1 MNASNIGYSIKQ
13 GFKNIYHNRLFSLAS
28 MGTIAACLFLFGI
41 FYFMLAN
48 FQFMIKEAETS
59 VGVTVFFEEGTSE
72 SRMHEIGKMIEE
84 RPEVASVEFVSAE
97 EAWEQVKEQMFEGR
111 EELAESFGDDN
122 PLADSASCGVYLKDV
137 SKQSQLVNYIEKIE
151 DVRMVKSSDTTAEG
165 LTTFNKLVGYVSLAI
180 VIILI
185 AVAVFLISTTI
196 SMGISV
202 RRDEIAIMKL
212 IGATDFFIRAPFIV
226 EGIII
231 GMIGALIPLV
241 ILWFLY
247 QKIVEY
253 ISTKFLLLSGVLNFL
268 DAKTV
273 FATLIPVAFGMG
285 IGIGL
290 VGSFI
295 TVRKHLRV

>member
-1 MNASNIGYSIKQ
+1 MNASNFVYSIKQ

-28 MGTIAACLFLFGI
+28 MGTIAACLFLFGV

-48 FQFMIKEAETS
+48 FQYMIKEAETS

-72 SRMHEIGKMIEE
+72 ARMHEIGKMIAK
-84 RPEVASVEFVSAE
+84 RPEVADVEFTSAE
-97 EAWEQVKEQMFEGR
+97 EAWEKVKEQLFEGR

-122 PLADSASCGVYLKDV
+122 PLADSASYGVYLRDV
-137 SKQSQLVNYIEKIE
+137 SKQSQLVAYIEGIQ
-151 DVRMVKSSDTTAEG
+151 DVREVKSSDTTAEG
-165 LTTFNKLVGYVSLAI
+165 LTTFNKLVGYISLAI
-180 VIILI
+180 VVILI
-185 AVAVFLISTTI
+185 GVAIFLISTTI

-202 RRDEIAIMKL
+202 RKDEIAIMKL

-231 GMIGALIPLV
+231 GVIGAVIPLV

-247 QKIVEY
+247 RKIVGY
-253 ISTKFLLLSGVLNFL
+253 ISAKFLLLSGVLNFL

-290 VGSFI
+290 IGSFI

>member
-1 MNASNIGYSIKQ
+1 
-13 GFKNIYHNRLFSLAS
+13 RLFSLAS
-28 MGTIAACLFLFGI
+28 MGTIAACLFLFGV

-48 FQFMIKEAETS
+48 FQYMIKEAETS

-72 SRMHEIGKMIEE
+72 ARMHEIGKMIAK
-84 RPEVASVEFVSAE
+84 RPEVADVEFTSAE
-97 EAWEQVKEQMFEGR
+97 EAWEKVKEQLFEGR

-122 PLADSASCGVYLKDV
+122 PLADSASYGVYLRDV
-137 SKQSQLVNYIEKIE
+137 SKQSQLVAYIEGIQ
-151 DVRMVKSSDTTAEG
+151 DVREVKSSDTTAEG
-165 LTTFNKLVGYVSLAI
+165 LTTFNKLVGYISLAI
-180 VIILI
+180 VVILI
-185 AVAVFLISTTI
+185 GVAIFLISTTI

-202 RRDEIAIMKL
+202 RKDEIAIMKL

-231 GMIGALIPLV
+231 GVIGAVIPLV

-247 QKIVEY
+247 RKIVGY
-253 ISTKFLLLSGVLNFL
+253 ISAKFLLLSGVLNFL

-290 VGSFI
+290 IGSFI